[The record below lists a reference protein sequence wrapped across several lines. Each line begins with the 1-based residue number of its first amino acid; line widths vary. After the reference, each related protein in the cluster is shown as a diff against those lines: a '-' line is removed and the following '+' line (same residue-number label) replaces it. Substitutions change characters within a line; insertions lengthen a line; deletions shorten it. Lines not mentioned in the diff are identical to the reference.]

1 MEKNAFFTF
10 IQQELKN
17 DQIKFNSRFAWTI
30 DAWPC
35 FAYKPSHIFCTN
47 GGKQKKQYMVIL
59 SGDIGQFNI
68 SNLVGYTPYSNGFK
82 TRAGLLGAVKDM
94 KTKFLPSIE
103 YA

>member
-1 MEKNAFFTF
+1 MIKSSL
-10 IQQELKN
+10 IQGLLGQLTLGLVLLT
-17 DQIKFNSRFAWTI
+17 SRLTI
-30 DAWPC
+30 SAPT
-35 FAYKPSHIFCTN
+35 AENK
-47 GGKQKKQYMVIL
+47 KKQYIVIL

-68 SNLVGYTPYSNGFK
+68 SNLLGYTPYSNGFK